1 MAIRCYIFTAR
12 SSCEPWKRM
21 QLEACFVHFELLS
34 TNHPQMAEAAGV
46 PRNNPALAP
55 AASLTSG
62 AVSPD
67 NHLFLI
73 PAIYPT

>member
-1 MAIRCYIFTAR
+1 
-12 SSCEPWKRM
+12 M
-21 QLEACFVHFELLS
+21 QLKACFVHFELLS

-46 PRNNPALAP
+46 PRNNPAPAP
-55 AASLTSG
+55 ATSLTSG

-67 NHLFLI
+67 NHLFFL